1 VLGGRSGFNPRRGFI
16 ALRSALGV
24 RRAVRRRWAASRNVT
39 DHDRGVSIVNREQP
53 SSTGFENLVLA
64 ALPEPLCVVDAA
76 GVVVYA
82 NRAASAALG
91 SSERDATLGALTLVP
106 DGWVM
111 SLDGTRL
118 LAAAWSV
125 PMQTPYGPTVL
136 VGVCLNDSHDLAASA
151 TWHAPVQRRIHDAA
165 LRARRQIASDLHDG
179 AQQRLVNLLIGLQLV
194 RDDLPVDSP
203 VCSPLNEVIAEARLA
218 ITDLR
223 ELASGIHPS
232 ILVNYGLVAAVR
244 ALAARAA
251 TPTKVS
257 AWLGGD
263 LSTEIE
269 VGAYFLIAEA
279 LTNAVKHAGAENI
292 WIRIAGNDLSLVLT
306 VEDDGI
312 GGARTESGHGLIGMA
327 DRAGVL
333 GGHLQIRS
341 VHGQGTRVVAT
352 LPLART
358 SVTDVGQASPEAH
371 ASRL

>member
-1 VLGGRSGFNPRRGFI
+1 
-16 ALRSALGV
+16 
-24 RRAVRRRWAASRNVT
+24 
-39 DHDRGVSIVNREQP
+39 VSIVNREQP

-91 SSERDATLGALTLVP
+91 TSERDETLGALTLVP

-125 PMQTPYGPTVL
+125 PMQTPDGPTVL
-136 VGVCLNDSHDLAASA
+136 VGVCLNDSHDLGASA
-151 TWHAPVQRRIHDAA
+151 TCHAPVQRRIHDAA

-194 RDDLPVDSP
+194 RDDLPADSP
-203 VCSPLNEVIAEARLA
+203 VCSPLDEVIAEARLA
-218 ITDLR
+218 ITDAR

-257 AWLGGD
+257 AWISGD

-269 VGAYFLIAEA
+269 VGAHFLIAEGLA
-279 LTNAVKHAGAENI
+279 KAVKHAGAENI
-292 WIRIAGNDLSLVLT
+292 WISIAGNDLSLILT

-312 GGARTESGHGLIGMA
+312 GGARTESGHGLIGMG